1 MIATVKLYYK
11 TNILTKQKIKH
22 ENYDQSL
29 KAVARLLLLDLSPRS
44 LKYKVV
50 NEPELLFKKK
60 LVCMGYCIFFLAI
73 FSD

>member
-60 LVCMGYCIFFLAI
+60 TGLYGLLHI
-73 FSD
+73 FSGNI